1 MENKGSMKTEDGK
14 TTISSALTQDYNVNQ
29 EMDTFNIDLDYKD
42 LPKPCI
48 ACYTRKPC
56 LLKWSQDDDNKRIEE
71 KDINDISPSPKDST
85 LDIHIN
91 TSSIRKSSQNNFS
104 STTSFQGRSD
114 ALKCQR
120 NAKPAALFNQ
130 KMKQKESILQNNIN
144 KNQTIKMNAGR
155 LFQSSEGKNSRDA
168 TNNGLDLTTMNEII
182 DLTSDDSQQKL
193 DNRGRI
199 GRSLDFTSTKEK
211 TLNKQDNHVFH
222 KSPSGL
228 ITVDLK
234 TKSEKLDSTV
244 GDSGTKRNV
253 VAVKKEILK
262 CCPICQFQ
270 FPQR

>member
-1 MENKGSMKTEDGK
+1 MENKGSIKIEDGK
-14 TTISSALTQDYNVNQ
+14 TTISSALTQDYNANQ
-29 EMDTFNIDLDYKD
+29 EMDTFNIYLDYKD

-56 LLKWSQDDDNKRIEE
+56 LLKWSQDDDDKRIEE

-85 LDIHIN
+85 LDIN
-91 TSSIRKSSQNNFS
+91 TSSIKRSSQNNFS
-104 STTSFQGRSD
+104 STTSFQGRFD

-130 KMKQKESILQNNIN
+130 KMKRKESILQNNIN

-155 LFQSSEGKNSRDA
+155 LFQSSEGKNSRDT
-168 TNNGLDLTTMNEII
+168 TNNASDLTTMNEII

-193 DNRGRI
+193 DNREKI
-199 GRSLDFTSTKEK
+199 ERSLDYTSTKEK
-211 TLNKQDNHVFH
+211 TFYKQNNHVFH

-234 TKSEKLDSTV
+234 AKSEKLNSTV
-244 GDSGTKRNV
+244 GDSGEKRNV
-253 VAVKKEILK
+253 AAVKKEILK